1 MMHESE
7 FQMLAPTEV
16 ELLPKGKAVMKKH
29 QGEAS
34 FPDKGLLLTLIIS
47 SLFCFVFFPL
57 SLAALGLWFLVLV
70 EIIF

>member
-47 SLFCFVFFPL
+47 SLFCFVFFL
-57 SLAALGLWFLVLV
+57 
-70 EIIF
+70 